1 MMRTS
6 AESGESAH
14 RATRIPISRN
24 PPCAAPAVVWTRTRD
39 GKPSRRLTWPRST
52 HALTASPPRVPV
64 GVVSVT
70 ACPASKV
77 EASLE
82 NGGGTVGN
90 AERPARRGERL
101 KTTHGKKGRGKRGQ
115 EGCRNEARH
124 QAGPAPAT
132 R

>member
-24 PPCAAPAVVWTRTRD
+24 PPCAALAVVLTMTRD
-39 GKPSRRLTWPRST
+39 GKLSRRLTWSRSI

-82 NGGGTVGN
+82 NGGGGGGG
-90 AERPARRGERL
+90 AEGRAREAEGLKNTRGR
-101 KTTHGKKGRGKRGQ
+101 K
-115 EGCRNEARH
+115 
-124 QAGPAPAT
+124 
-132 R
+132 